1 MNDYGARF
9 YMPDIGRWGVVDP
22 LAEVYRRH
30 SPYNYAVNN
39 PIVFVDPDGRGVEYN
54 WGTGDYESVD
64 SNGTRTT
71 LDEWDAMNYLLSQSY
86 SVKAYRTNAVGAV
99 NQNSGGGGSA
109 ATFGETQAYRDI
121 MAYLAEPE
129 PEYFKGINFS
139 QFDNISDEEPVNFF
153 GKNDKSVFHKKFK
166 EMHDLLKNT
175 KGDGIFRVYGHGN
188 LNMLWNEDERLFS
201 AKDFD
206 KAMLAKNKNWANID
220 KYKNPTLILFACL
233 SASDVGNN
241 GSMAKQISKAHPNLT
256 VIGFRGFVEY
266 DLDVK
271 GIKNI
276 TRQQGAGDGNGLI
289 VFYKNGQALHGY
301 YYREYLKKYT
311 NFK

>member
-1 MNDYGARF
+1 NA
-9 YMPDIGRWGVVDP
+9 
-22 LAEVYRRH
+22 
-30 SPYNYAVNN
+30 
-39 PIVFVDPDGRGVEYN
+39 PDGSLWFTYANGEH
-54 WGTGDYESVD
+54 GAGGGDGMGD
-64 SNGTRTT
+64 FFAQMR
-71 LDEWDAMNYLLSQSY
+71 LS
-86 SVKAYRTNAVGAV
+86 GGG
-99 NQNSGGGGSA
+99 GGGGSA
-109 ATFGETQAYRDI
+109 ATSGETQLYKDI
-121 MAYLAEPE
+121 MAYLAESASPE
-129 PEYFKGINFS
+129 PDFSNYDFS
-139 QFDNISDEEPVNFF
+139 QFSNISDEEPVNFF
-153 GKNDKSVFHKKFK
+153 GKNDKSAFHKKFK
-166 EMHDLLKNT
+166 EMHDLLKNS

-206 KAMLAKNKNWANID
+206 KAILAKNKNWANID
-220 KYKNPTLILFACL
+220 KYKNPILILFACL
-233 SASDVGNN
+233 SASDVGDN
-241 GSMAKQISKAHPNLT
+241 GSMAKQISKAHPNVT

-276 TRQQGAGDGNGLI
+276 SRQQGAGDGNGLI